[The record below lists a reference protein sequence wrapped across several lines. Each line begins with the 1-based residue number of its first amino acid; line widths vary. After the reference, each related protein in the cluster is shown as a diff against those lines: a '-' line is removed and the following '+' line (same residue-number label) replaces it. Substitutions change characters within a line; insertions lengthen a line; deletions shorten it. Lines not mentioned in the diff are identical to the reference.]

1 MKKFFLLSTFFS
13 SLTIYSQSIS
23 VEAHEHDVN
32 PNCCMTLL
40 DDIGT
45 EITVSNLTN
54 SSVDIKVSR
63 EVISST
69 PGTINY
75 FCWTACY
82 GSETSVSPQSK
93 SFAPQQI
100 DSISF
105 QVHFDNL
112 GLEPATASI
121 KYCAF
126 IESNPSDSACTI
138 VNYSVNSNSFFR
150 TKYISSYFSDFHPN
164 PSSTMSF
171 LEYKLNYSDVAE
183 IIVTDILGNVIHNEN
198 IFGKGGVMRIDF
210 SDIKNGLY
218 FANIIL
224 NGELHSIKRLVI
236 NK

>member
-13 SLTIYSQSIS
+13 TLTIYSQSIS

-138 VNYSVNSNSFFR
+138 VNYSVNSTASLEQNTF
-150 TKYISSYFSDFHPN
+150 SSYFSDFHPN

-171 LEYKLNYSDVAE
+171 LEYKLNYNDVAE

-198 IFGKGGVMRIDF
+198 IFGKGGVMRINF